1 MAWIHCGGTKA
12 FKNKYLLLLFE
23 SLYYVAEEEGSA

>member
-1 MAWIHCGGTKA
+1 MSWIHFTGTKA
-12 FKNKYLLLLFE
+12 FKNKYLQLLLE